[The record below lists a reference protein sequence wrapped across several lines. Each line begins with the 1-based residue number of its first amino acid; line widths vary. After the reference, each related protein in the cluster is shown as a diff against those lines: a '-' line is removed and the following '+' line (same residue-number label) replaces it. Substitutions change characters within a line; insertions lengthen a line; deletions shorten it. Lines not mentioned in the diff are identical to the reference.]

1 MNALIK
7 AALNRNRS
15 FTEPEARDFLSA
27 YGLPLAGYKVAAH
40 AQEAVAAAEEIGF
53 PVVLKIVSPDILHKT
68 DAGGV
73 KVGINSQEDV
83 IAAFNDII
91 ANAKGYKRDAD
102 IHGVMVTSMA
112 ETGLEVIIGA
122 VRDAQFGP
130 VVMFGLG
137 GVLVEI
143 FRDVSFRVAPLTEA
157 DALEMVQEIKSAPLL
172 KGYRGDSPKDI
183 QALAQALVTVSR
195 VMEEN
200 PQIKEIDLN
209 PVFVYEQG
217 IVAVDARVILNC
229 AL

>member
-1 MNALIK
+1 MNVLIK
-7 AALNRNRS
+7 AASDENRS

-27 YGLPLAGYKVAAH
+27 YGLPLAGYKVATH
-40 AQEAVAAAEEIGF
+40 AKEAVVAAAEIGF

-73 KVGINSQEDV
+73 KVGIKSQEDV

-143 FRDVSFRVAPLTEA
+143 FRDVSFRVAPLTEG

-209 PVFVYEQG
+209 PVFVYEKG
-217 IVAVDARVILNC
+217 IVAVDARVIL
-229 AL
+229 

>member
-40 AQEAVAAAEEIGF
+40 TQEAVVAAAEIGF

-73 KVGINSQEDV
+73 KVGIESQEDV
-83 IAAFNDII
+83 IAAFNDLI
-91 ANAKGYKRDAD
+91 ANAKGYKGDAD

-122 VRDAQFGP
+122 VRDPQFGP

-143 FRDVSFRVAPLTEA
+143 FRDVSFRVAPLTEV

-183 QALAQALVTVSR
+183 QALAQALVTVSQ

-209 PVFVYEQG
+209 PVFVYEKG
-217 IVAVDARVILNC
+217 IVAVDARVIL
-229 AL
+229 